1 MKIREMTSRERVF
14 TTLEGKVPDRVPLME
29 IMIDKKVRES
39 LYPGISY
46 NDFIEEMGVDAIC
59 MELWSKDF
67 QNIKWINKEKRM
79 YRDKWGAPQ
88 RLTEEFMPFPV
99 KPPRINTIGDMLT
112 YTPPDPNEPHLLDE
126 IKETIKR
133 FKGKK
138 ALCFVGEAV
147 LAVSEYLRGG
157 LENLMIDFGANPKL
171 VKKLMKVGEEYYIEL
186 YRRIIDEGV
195 EIILLGDDY
204 AGKNGT
210 LMSPAHFDEYIL
222 PGFSRV
228 VKEIKRKGAYV
239 IKHTDGNIWEI
250 IDRLIGTGVDAL
262 GPLEPMA
269 GMDLRKI
276 KDIYGNKIC
285 LVGNIDV
292 DLLCRGT
299 KEQVIEETK
308 KMISEVSVRGG
319 HILSSGNTIIS
330 AVNPENYMAM
340 VKTAQSYNLRDI

>member
-1 MKIREMTSRERVF
+1 MREMTSRERIF
-14 TTLEGKVPDRVPLME
+14 TALEGKVPDRVPLME
-29 IMIDKKVRES
+29 ILIDKKVRES
-39 LYPGISY
+39 LYPKISY
-46 NDFIEEMGVDAIC
+46 NDFIEKMSIDVVC

-67 QNIKWINKEKRM
+67 KNIKWINKDKKI
-79 YRDKWGAPQ
+79 YKDKWDTIQ
-88 RLTEEFMPFPV
+88 RLTEEFIPV
-99 KPPRINTIGDMLT
+99 PIKPARINTIDDMLT

-157 LENLMIDFGANPKL
+157 LENLMIDFVTNPKL
-171 VKKLMKVGEEYYIEL
+171 VKKLAKVGEEYYIEL
-186 YRRIIDEGV
+186 YRRVIDEGV

-210 LMSPAHFDEYIL
+210 FMSPVHFDEYIL
-222 PGFSRV
+222 PGLSRI
-228 VKEIKRKGAYV
+228 VKEIRRKGAYI
-239 IKHTDGNIWEI
+239 IKHTDGNIWKI
-250 IDRLIGTGVDAL
+250 INRLIDTGVDAL
-262 GPLEPMA
+262 GPLEPLA
-269 GMDLRKI
+269 GMDYKKI
-276 KDIYGNKIC
+276 KDVYGNKIC

-308 KMISEVSVRGG
+308 RMILEVSVKGG
-319 HILSSGNTIIS
+319 HILSSGNTITS

-340 VKTAQSYNLRDI
+340 VKTAQSYNLRNM